1 MPGPTAT
8 EFFDRAQMEDTPVG
22 RDDTKDD
29 PAHVA
34 RMGYD
39 AMRRG
44 DSGVVS
50 GFMNKGQAAFAGLIP
65 DTVLAQM
72 HRRMAEPDRNG

>member
-1 MPGPTAT
+1 MPGPMAT

-22 RDDTKDD
+22 RNDTKDD
-29 PAHVA
+29 PAHMA

-50 GFMNKGQAAFAGLIP
+50 GFMK
-65 DTVLAQM
+65 
-72 HRRMAEPDRNG
+72 